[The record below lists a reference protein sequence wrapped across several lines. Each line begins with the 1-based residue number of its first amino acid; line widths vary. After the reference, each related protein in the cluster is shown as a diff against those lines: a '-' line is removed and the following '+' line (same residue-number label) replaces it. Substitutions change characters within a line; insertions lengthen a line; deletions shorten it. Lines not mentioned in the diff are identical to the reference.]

1 MLENVPNL
9 LRVDNGH
16 ALHIIAGAL
25 TAAGY
30 HVRIQLLN
38 AAAVAPQH
46 RERVF
51 IVGFRSDLRAA
62 ADAFR
67 WPTFAGAAAPPPL
80 RAALEDVA
88 AEALPRYRLSERQW
102 ALVRA
107 TREYQ
112 KEPQW
117 RLAQLG
123 GTART
128 LRGSYRKSFSRFSE
142 FVPLTAAGA
151 TESAAP
157 AAAAAAADEADGG
170 EEAAEA
176 EAEGEGEAE
185 GEAGGGGSG
194 GGGGARRPRLHRAR
208 VRAAADPD
216 ASTSTSRCRG
226 RSEARARGE
235 AAYVSTCSSAT
246 PSARRRAAGR
256 RGDPPRPRS
265 WRGRRRR
272 VAAAAAPPAAAAC
285 GCERFLSPSAT
296 ITPAASA

>member
-16 ALHIIAGAL
+16 ALHVIAGAL

-51 IVGFRSDLRAA
+51 IVGFRSDL
-62 ADAFR
+62 
-67 WPTFAGAAAPPPL
+67 GAAANVGQ
-80 RAALEDVA
+80 RKAA
-88 AEALPRYRLSERQW
+88 ALPRYRLSERQW

-142 FVPLTAAGA
+142 FVPLTACLLY
-151 TESAAP
+151 T
-157 AAAAAAADEADGG
+157 
-170 EEAAEA
+170 
-176 EAEGEGEAE
+176 
-185 GEAGGGGSG
+185 
-194 GGGGARRPRLHRAR
+194 
-208 VRAAADPD
+208 
-216 ASTSTSRCRG
+216 
-226 RSEARARGE
+226 
-235 AAYVSTCSSAT
+235 
-246 PSARRRAAGR
+246 
-256 RGDPPRPRS
+256 
-265 WRGRRRR
+265 
-272 VAAAAAPPAAAAC
+272 
-285 GCERFLSPSAT
+285 SPS
-296 ITPAASA
+296 PRDS